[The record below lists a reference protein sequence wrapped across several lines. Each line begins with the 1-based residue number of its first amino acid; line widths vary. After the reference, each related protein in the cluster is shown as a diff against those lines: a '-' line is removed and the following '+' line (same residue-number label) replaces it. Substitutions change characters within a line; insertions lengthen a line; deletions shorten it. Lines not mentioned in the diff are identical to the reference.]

1 MGTSSSYAVILNLGC
16 TLEFFGNLS
25 KTPSL
30 QTALRAVQSEA
41 QTLVFFKLPRWF
53 QCRAK
58 FENLCFV
65 FFFNIFIYL
74 LIWLLW
80 VLVGTFRIFIAP
92 CGIFR
97 CRARDSLVVACRLS
111 CCRLLDTGASAVVAC
126 SLSSCGT
133 RALECVNSVVAAHRL
148 SCSMACGVLVPRAGI
163 KPEFPALQVDS

>member
-1 MGTSSSYAVILNLGC
+1 MDPSSSYAVILNLGC

-25 KTPSL
+25 KTPFL
-30 QTALRAVQSEA
+30 QTALRAVESEA
-41 QTLVFFKLPRWF
+41 QMWVFFKLPRWF

-58 FENLCFV
+58 FENLLV
-65 FFFNIFIYL
+65 FFNIFIYL

-80 VLVGTFRIFIAP
+80 VLVGTFRIFNAP

-97 CRARDSLVVACRLS
+97 CGARDSLVVACRLS
-111 CCRLLDTGASAVVAC
+111 CCRLLNTGASLVVAC

-148 SCSMACGVLVPRAGI
+148 SCSMACGFLVPRAGI
-163 KPEFPALQVDS
+163 KPEYPALQVDS